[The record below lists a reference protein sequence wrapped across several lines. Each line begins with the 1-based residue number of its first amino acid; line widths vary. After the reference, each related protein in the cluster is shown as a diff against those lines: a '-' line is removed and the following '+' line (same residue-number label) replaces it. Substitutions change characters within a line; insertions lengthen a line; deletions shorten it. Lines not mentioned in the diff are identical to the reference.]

1 MFKKLRKNE
10 KGFTLAELLIVVAI
24 IGVLVAIS
32 IPIFTSQLE
41 KARVATDEANV
52 RSWYAEQVAD
62 YLTADDS
69 TTYTWPKTYTGPALV
84 AKGAAATPGS
94 EAATTDADA
103 KFYVDYSADYN
114 STSITIGQK

>member
-1 MFKKLRKNE
+1 M
-10 KGFTLAELLIVVAI
+10 
-24 IGVLVAIS
+24 GVLVAIS

-69 TTYTWPKTYTGPALV
+69 TTYTWPTAYDGPTLV
-84 AKGAAATPGS
+84 AKGASATPTS
-94 EAATTDADA
+94 TAATTDADA
-103 KFYVDYSADYN
+103 KFYVVYSADYK